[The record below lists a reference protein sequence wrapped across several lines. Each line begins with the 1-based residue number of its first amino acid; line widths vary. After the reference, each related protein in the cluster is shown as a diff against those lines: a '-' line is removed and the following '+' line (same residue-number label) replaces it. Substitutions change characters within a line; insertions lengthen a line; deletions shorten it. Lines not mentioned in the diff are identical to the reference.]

1 MYRHGIPLIPAEELG
16 YYLGLTVPKKV
27 AGFFWRM
34 RTGKRRA
41 NSFRPIAGYGTRVF
55 EKKYEPDKIF
65 KKLGIPLTMKL
76 RSIRSFKN
84 FSGFKKYLSEL
95 SKKDFDVLL
104 CFHHGTL
111 ADDPTK
117 DNGHVVV
124 LDRIYPSKGT
134 MRFVD
139 PTRGPKW
146 KIATMKKMYEA
157 MRAHPNQTG
166 GFWEINKI

>member
-1 MYRHGIPLIPAEELG
+1 
-16 YYLGLTVPKKV
+16 
-27 AGFFWRM
+27 M
-34 RTGKRRA
+34 RTGKRPR
-41 NSFRPIAGYGTRVF
+41 SPLRPLGGYGTRIY
-55 EKKYEPDKIF
+55 EGKYDPNKVF

-76 RSIRSFKN
+76 KPIKSFKN

-95 SKKDFDVLL
+95 SKQDFDVLM

-124 LDRIYPSKGT
+124 LDKIYPSKGV

-146 KIATMKKMYEA
+146 KIVTMRKMYDA
-157 MRAHPNQTG
+157 MRTHRNLRVG
-166 GFWEINKI
+166 GFWELHSLTSKNRK